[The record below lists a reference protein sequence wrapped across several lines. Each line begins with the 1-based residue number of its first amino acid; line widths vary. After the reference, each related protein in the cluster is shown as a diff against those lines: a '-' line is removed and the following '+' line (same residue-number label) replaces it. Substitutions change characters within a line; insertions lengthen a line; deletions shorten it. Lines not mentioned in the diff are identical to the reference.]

1 MRKIVDNIHDAL
13 PPGLTFE
20 PIYPEN
26 VKGYSLDTAI
36 ALAIIEALSE
46 GKHRC
51 LVKLAAIDANYMVDM
66 HLTYNDFLP
75 LLEIYSSER
84 GEIMQQ
90 ELSETD
96 QKRLFVW
103 WEILNQSTYN

>member
-1 MRKIVDNIHDAL
+1 MRKVVDKIHDSL
-13 PPGLTFE
+13 PSGLTFE
-20 PIYPEN
+20 AIHPDN
-26 VKGYSLDTAI
+26 VKGYSIDTAF

-51 LVKLAAIDANYMVDM
+51 LVILAATEADYTVHM

-96 QKRLFVW
+96 QKRLFIW

>member
-1 MRKIVDNIHDAL
+1 MRKVVDKIHEAL

-51 LVKLAAIDANYMVDM
+51 LVKLTAIDANYMVDM

-96 QKRLFVW
+96 QKRLFIW

>member
-1 MRKIVDNIHDAL
+1 MRKVVDKIHEAL